1 MSGSVE
7 AATVL
12 AVLQLHAEYG
22 SRMDGGDPEGL
33 ARLFTEDG
41 VFSFEET
48 DTIGWAALADFARA
62 SPVGIHVS
70 GAPTVEAGP
79 DATVLTRCN
88 FVFVS
93 PENRRITTGWYVD
106 TLVPGGDGLLF
117 ARRRAE
123 LRGRMD
129 L

>member
-7 AATVL
+7 PATVV

-22 SRMDGGDPEGL
+22 RRMDGGDAEGL

-48 DTIGWAALADFARA
+48 DTTGREALAEFARR
-62 SPVGIHVS
+62 SPVGIHVG
-70 GAPTVEAGP
+70 GAPAVEAGP
-79 DATVLTRCN
+79 DGTVVARSN

-106 TLVPGGDGLLF
+106 TLVPGPDGLLF